1 MCRVSLAWKKPVFSL
16 MSAPVVDHVKRAAVQ
31 EITSKSPFNVFNIVA
46 VLAILVIGYFL
57 YKKFTDKFQ
66 KGAIKFP
73 SIVPATAGPPAAAPV
88 VVEAGPE
95 VIP

>member
-1 MCRVSLAWKKPVFSL
+1 

-46 VLAILVIGYFL
+46 IVAVLVIGYFL

-73 SIVPATAGPPAAAPV
+73 SMEPMAAPSH
-88 VVEAGPE
+88 VEAVSAP
-95 VIP
+95 VIVEEEDVEDSKEE